1 MPTAT
6 SYTSKIRYLSVAKNV
21 KVQLPGGV
29 SNTFRP
35 GLSDMCSDFK
45 TTSPATTTTTGGII
59 TTICGNGSNNSSGN
73 GGLAVNATMQFPSS
87 IAVDSVG
94 NIFILDKLAHS
105 LRKIDTRGIITTIA
119 GGRLGEFLPGAALN
133 SPLQTVNNII
143 LDNITGDIYICGT
156 TKVAKLTPSLDTPPV
171 YNLSVIL
178 DHSVFPNWEENFR
191 SLAFDSKNRVFYAM
205 SDYVTNIVYSIS
217 IPYEGGA
224 GIAINFLEVYENP
237 LNYCLA
243 ITVDSGGNLY
253 VLDAGAAAGGEE
265 NKLFVFDSNGNTVS
279 QTSSIFAGENAR
291 TSTFNITVDSS
302 GNVYVTEP
310 NSSLNISLIRKVDT
324 SGNITTIVGGG
335 VRPTFSGDGG
345 LATQSNL
352 NYPTGL
358 AVDSKSNLF
367 ICDALNRRVRK
378 VTPVVTTKNPGKTTY
393 NPPWFAPVEYRENC
407 NCKLVIPPAAV
418 TPPVETAIIYD
429 GQ

>member
-1 MPTAT
+1 
-6 SYTSKIRYLSVAKNV
+6 
-21 KVQLPGGV
+21 
-29 SNTFRP
+29 
-35 GLSDMCSDFK
+35 MCSDFK

-119 GGRLGEFLPGAALN
+119 GGSLGQFRPGAALN

-178 DHSVFPNWEENFR
+178 DNSVFPNWEYGENFR
-191 SLAFDSKNRVFYAM
+191 SLAFDSTNQIFYAM
-205 SDYVTNIVYSIS
+205 STTYDNVIYR
-217 IPYEGGA
+217 IPYSGEPGSA
-224 GIAINFLEVYENP
+224 ENFSELSADTP

-243 ITVDSGGNLY
+243 ITVDSGGKVY
-253 VLDAGAAAGGEE
+253 ALDAGAAPGGEE
-265 NKLFVFDSNGNTVS
+265 NKLFVFDSNGTLVS
-279 QTSSIFAGENAR
+279 QTPSIFAGENTR

-310 NSSLNISLIRKVDT
+310 TVSLIRKVDT